1 MACVY
6 LLLVILPGVRLLKA
20 HVQTLW
26 HTEEC
31 LLMVN
36 DPGLNE
42 GGLWLHKEL
51 EVPGESWLPWTV
63 G

>member
-1 MACVY
+1 MHSDLSLAPV
-6 LLLVILPGVRLLKA
+6 P
-20 HVQTLW
+20 TLW